1 MSPSLRVEVEGV
13 DPEIFSLTL
22 LGVDPGIYTDLHQP
36 ELANGTF
43 LDALD
48 SIVLPMKVA
57 IANRLS
63 VGDEITLAAEGRTVT
78 LTVAGRLKV
87 GRDAISPYGEQSP
100 TAFVPLSTAQDLPG
114 APGQVDRVEVVLR
127 PSVDVNRAKADLAQQ
142 VGSGCVH
149 FILSL
154 YAA

>member
-1 MSPSLRVEVEGV
+1 MDKYQV
-13 DPEIFSLTL
+13 
-22 LGVDPGIYTDLHQP
+22 
-36 ELANGTF
+36 GTF

-87 GRDAISPYGEQSP
+87 GRDAFTLFYRCPQPG
-100 TAFVPLSTAQDLPG
+100 STPFAGCLERAG
-114 APGQVDRVEVVLR
+114 SRAGRGHDRR
-127 PSVDVNRAKADLAQQ
+127 R
-142 VGSGCVH
+142 
-149 FILSL
+149 
-154 YAA
+154 